1 MGKKSKKT
9 KKSGLIPGVAVWDK
23 AFHKRVRKRLG
34 LSKYQYLTLTFA
46 KGLVV
51 GFALALLFQ
60 AFVRSN
66 STEPRRQP
74 CGRSSTALFL
84 LRATTS

>member
-1 MGKKSKKT
+1 MGKKSKRAKRN
-9 KKSGLIPGVAVWDK
+9 GLIPRAAAWDK

-34 LSKYQYLTLTFA
+34 LSKYQYLTLTFV
-46 KGLVV
+46 KGLAV
-51 GFALALLFQ
+51 GLALALLFQ
-60 AFVRSN
+60 AFVASG
-66 STEPRRQP
+66 SKEPRRQP